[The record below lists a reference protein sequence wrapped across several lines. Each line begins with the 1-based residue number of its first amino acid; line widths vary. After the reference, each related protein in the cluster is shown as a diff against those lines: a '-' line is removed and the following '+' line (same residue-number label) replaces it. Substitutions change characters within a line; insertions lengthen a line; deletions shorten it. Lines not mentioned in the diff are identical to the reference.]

1 LDWYGIRPTA
11 FAQGG
16 EGGEGGAVRRIS
28 RTSALVFV
36 FFANSIVC
44 IFSNHTHLLILGH
57 EQDSGE
63 HNR

>member
-16 EGGEGGAVRRIS
+16 EGGEVRRIS
-28 RTSALVFV
+28 RTSALVFG
-36 FFANSIVC
+36 FFAKIKVC
-44 IFSNHTHLLILGH
+44 IFSNHTHYVNLEY